1 MFILNERKYIEDV
14 LLSGKKPDDIS
25 IGYLIVLIAKYY
37 YEQYEKDDDLIK
49 LVKEKISQFNID
61 GYEEYMYA
69 KKIKDFCSALYD
81 SDDQENNN
89 DSSSTSKKNKKSK
102 KVNKSFREFEYIP
115 IYKSELKKINT
126 LPNDRQKKF
135 MFTLYAIAR
144 YMNCNGW
151 VNKKDS
157 KGITEVFKLANV
169 SLTTEKKN
177 ELLYELHK
185 NGYIYFG
192 KEVDNLNIRVDMADD
207 TEEIVYKVTEFSNLG
222 NQYIGNF
229 KEGYGQCA
237 NPGCG
242 RKIKITNNRKMYCS
256 KCYKEMNTLD
266 AKERMRKYREKTNV
280 TF

>member
-1 MFILNERKYIEDV
+1 MFILNEKKYIEDV
-14 LLSGKKPDDIS
+14 LASGKKPEDIS

-37 YEQYEKDDDLIK
+37 HADYDKEDDLNK
-49 LVKEKISQFNID
+49 FVKEKISKFNID
-61 GYEEYMYA
+61 GYEEYAYA
-69 KKIKDFCSALYD
+69 KRIKDFCNALY
-81 SDDQENNN
+81 SSEDQENDNI
-89 DSSSTSKKNKKSK
+89 SPTSKKKKKSK
-102 KVNKSFREFEYIP
+102 KINKSFREYEYIP
-115 IYKSELKKINT
+115 IYKSELEKINT

-157 KGITEVFKLANV
+157 QGVTEIFKLANV
-169 SLTTEKKN
+169 SLTTDKKN

-192 KEVDNLNIRVDMADD
+192 KEVNNLNIRVDMAND
-207 TEEIVYKVTEFSNLG
+207 TDEIVYKITNFSNLG

-229 KEGYGQCA
+229 KEGYKQCA

-242 RKIKITNNRKMYCS
+242 RKIRITNNRKMYCS
-256 KCYKEMNTLD
+256 KCYKELNALD
-266 AKERMRKYREKTNV
+266 AKERMKKYREKGNV

>member
-1 MFILNERKYIEDV
+1 MFILNEKKYIEDV
-14 LLSGKKPDDIS
+14 LESGKKPDGIS
-25 IGYLIVLIAKYY
+25 NGYLIVLIAKYY
-37 YEQYEKDDDLIK
+37 YKDYDNEDDLIK
-49 LVKEKISQFNID
+49 FVKQKMSEFNID
-61 GYEEYMYA
+61 GYEEYVYA
-69 KKIKDFCSALYD
+69 KRIKEICEALLK
-81 SDDQENNN
+81 Q
-89 DSSSTSKKNKKSK
+89 DSSEGTDNQKKSSKSKKSK
-102 KVNKSFREFEYIP
+102 KINKSFREFEFIP
-115 IYKSELKKINT
+115 IYKNELEKINT

-157 KGITEVFKLANV
+157 QGVTEIFKLANV

-192 KEVDNLNIRVDMADD
+192 KEVNNLNIRVDMAND
-207 TEEIVYKVTEFSNLG
+207 TDEIVYKITDFSNLG

-229 KEGYGQCA
+229 KEGYKQCA

-256 KCYKEMNTLD
+256 KCYKELNASD
-266 AKERMRKYREKTNV
+266 AKERMKKYREKGNV